1 MRCGG
6 ARKYASGPTRLSMH
20 LIRHSLLISGLFCA
34 ILMASVHAQST
45 RPASMN
51 SPGMPA
57 RPRSDSELLAD
68 DLTSKDVD
76 RQTQAVAKIRD
87 AMESESGKA
96 VNELRSRWLKAMIAG
111 GRYEDAAELALAA
124 ILFQPQKTQNV
135 QAFQD
140 ARVRALLAAGKKQE
154 ALSNAKSLFNVAPM
168 NSTADAMLLVA
179 ECLRANDPD
188 SADRFR
194 EEQIAGATTR
204 PATTQPATQEAAK
217 SSAVLAGI
225 KVDPK
230 PYEDAIAAQN
240 GEDYNSLV
248 ALGNLLLL
256 ADKPKEAKAA
266 FERAYAVA
274 PDRQLAQATENI
286 ARAIKA
292 EDGTIGRANSWILSL
307 RPAK

>member
-1 MRCGG
+1 MKKRAKKLTGSKVRE
-6 ARKYASGPTRLSMH
+6 A
-20 LIRHSLLISGLFCA
+20 
-34 ILMASVHAQST
+34 MAT
-45 RPASMN
+45 EP
-51 SPGMPA
+51 
-57 RPRSDSELLAD
+57 
-68 DLTSKDVD
+68 
-76 RQTQAVAKIRD
+76 
-87 AMESESGKA
+87 GKA
-96 VNELRSRWLKAMIAG
+96 VNDLRTRWLKAMIAG
-111 GRYEDAAELALAA
+111 GRYEEAAELALTG
-124 ILFQPQKTQNV
+124 ILFQPQNTTNV

-140 ARVRALLAAGKKQE
+140 ARVRALLTAGKKQE

-168 NSTADAMLLVA
+168 NNTADAMLLVA

-204 PATTQPATQEAAK
+204 PVTTQPATQEAATT
-217 SSAVLAGI
+217 SVVLAGI

-230 PYEDAIAAQN
+230 PYEDAIAVQT

-274 PDRQLAQATENI
+274 PDTQLAQATEHI
-286 ARAIKA
+286 ARAMKA

-307 RPAK
+307 KPAK